1 MSVGVAL
8 MYDLQKLIEN
18 TINYEYLDKQ
28 IYVFKLYKKALGKKL
43 YQLTYLLKSKRPFN
57 NKNSTI

>member
-1 MSVGVAL
+1 

-18 TINYEYLDKQ
+18 TINYKYLDKQ

-43 YQLTYLLKSKRPFN
+43 YQITYLLKSKRPFN